1 MESSPGRQVEESNVG
16 KGENMYSSM
25 DIINHDILKELQIV
39 GYDKN
44 VGPTKGGM
52 VENEVG
58 N

>member
-1 MESSPGRQVEESNVG
+1 MG